1 MRTRMHHPQ
10 RRGSGQVLPI
20 AVMALFAMVGMT
32 ALVIDGGNAWMQQR
46 ITQNGADAASAAGA
60 VVLAQALGGATK
72 TDAAVLAA
80 VSASAA
86 TNGITLGVNYYSDY
100 QGNLLTSAGAT
111 TTNPANAVVVGAAP
125 GGAIPPNAQ
134 GVRANGSKS
143 FSTYFAGIAG
153 VNSLGVG
160 ATATTVAGR
169 LTGTAANVLLPIT
182 FPVVGVT
189 CNGQNREELG
199 SSAWPIIDAAD
210 ATPANESIVPLCS
223 TTNSGSVGW
232 LDFGCGNLPNQIA
245 HPCNVAFDIP
255 TWLPTTTGNNNSV
268 QNEMDK
274 YDGQIIYLPLFDG
287 TCRTAPPGTGVGDC
301 TTGEG
306 VGNNTYYH
314 IPWFVG
320 FLLDHSYIQG
330 NNSTTCGGNGATGCL
345 KGWFVQLVLTG
356 PVGQGGA
363 SHVGG
368 AIGIQLIK

>member
-1 MRTRMHHPQ
+1 MRASPHHSQ

-20 AVMALFAMVGMT
+20 AVVALLAMLGIA
-32 ALVIDGGNAWMQQR
+32 ALVIDGGNAWAQQR
-46 ITQNGADAASAAGA
+46 ITQNGADAASEAGA

-72 TDAAVLAA
+72 NDAAVLAA
-80 VSASAA
+80 ISASAA
-86 TNGITLGVNYYSDY
+86 TNGIVLGVNYYTDY
-100 QGNLLTSAGAT
+100 QGNLLT
-111 TTNPANAVVVGAAP
+111 NAVVVGAAP

-134 GVRANGSKS
+134 GVKASGSKS
-143 FSTYFAGIAG
+143 FSTFLARIAG
-153 VNSLGVG
+153 VTTLGVG

-169 LTGTAANVLLPIT
+169 LTGTAANVLLPVT

-199 SSAWPIIDAAD
+199 SSYWPVIDPAD
-210 ATPANESIVPLCS
+210 ASPTNESIVPLCS

-245 HPCNVAFDIP
+245 HPCNVSFDIP
-255 TWLPTTTGNNNSV
+255 TWIKTTTGNNNSV

-274 YDGQIIYLPLFDG
+274 YDGQVIYMPLFDG

-320 FLLDHSYIQG
+320 FKLDHSYIQG
-330 NNSTTCGGNGATGCL
+330 NNSGVCGGNGATGCL
-345 KGWFVQLVLTG
+345 KGWFVELVLTG